1 MVERPGPPGRWV
13 CCTFVFMDAALPAP
27 VAGAPVTLY
36 HRRYAK
42 QQRAKALGHLGAA
55 FVLLAGVLPVLAGT
69 EPLTPLRA
77 LEVAVGASYLG
88 LLAREL
94 RHHAF
99 HHGRVAWLE
108 LAAAGI
114 LALEGCHS
122 WHRPHAA
129 NLARGTHAFH
139 ALPCVFWAAA
149 LVYVGLA
156 FAAQQLGRRRYL
168 RLRPDGFGLRTRLL
182 GRARQGRWADLAA
195 LEAEGPAAALLRF
208 AAGRRQRVSFAHLHA
223 GFAHRDQLVAY
234 GQQQLAVSNE
244 P

>member
-1 MVERPGPPGRWV
+1 ME
-13 CCTFVFMDAALPAP
+13 AALPAP
-27 VAGAPVTLY
+27 VAGAPVTLH

-69 EPLTPLRA
+69 EPLAPLRA
-77 LEVAVGASYLG
+77 LEVAVGAAYLV

-94 RHHAF
+94 RQLRHNAF

-114 LALEGCHS
+114 LALEGYHS
-122 WHRPHAA
+122 WHRHRAA
-129 NLARGTHAFH
+129 NLARGTHVFH
-139 ALPCVFWAAA
+139 ALPYVFWAVA

-168 RLRPDGFGLRTRLL
+168 HLHPDGFGLRTRLL

-208 AAGRRQRVSFAHLHA
+208 ADGRRQRVSFAHLHE
-223 GFAHRDQLVAY
+223 GPAHRDQLVAY
-234 GQQQLAVSNE
+234 GQKQLASSRE
-244 P
+244 R